1 MRTMAIL
8 YVSILMTIMSLG
20 IICVLTMKSSYA
32 ETIRDNLDDSIVYSV
47 KLLQVDRD
55 NSWVNKLDPDNDDSR
70 YTYPAQNID
79 WVSGYQDRDVED
91 SVDKFKTDFVRY
103 LTANLD
109 TRVSD
114 VEVTFYGVDNNAGA
128 LSVKVIA
135 NFTYPS
141 GQKGSVE
148 SYKTVILNK
157 YVKDDVFTRNNE

>member
-47 KLLQVDRD
+47 KLLQVGRD
-55 NSWVNKLDPDNDDSR
+55 NEWLIDKEEGIKT
-70 YTYPAQNID
+70 TYPMQDIN
-79 WVSGYQDRDVED
+79 WSVGYSEADIKD
-91 SVDKFKTDFVRY
+91 SKDEFKANFIRY

-109 TRVSD
+109 SRISNVD
-114 VEVTFYGVDNNAGA
+114 VTFYGVDNNVGA
-128 LSVKVIA
+128 LSVKVVA
-135 NFTYPS
+135 DFTYPS
-141 GQKGSVE
+141 GQEGQVE

-157 YVKDDVFTRNNE
+157 FVKVKE